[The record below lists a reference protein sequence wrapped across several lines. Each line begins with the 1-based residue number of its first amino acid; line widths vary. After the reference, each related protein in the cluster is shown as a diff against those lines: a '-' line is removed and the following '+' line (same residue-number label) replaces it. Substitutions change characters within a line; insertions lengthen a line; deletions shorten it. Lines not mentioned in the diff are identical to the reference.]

1 MFKKLGFTLIELAV
15 TMAVLAILVCICL
28 PYFNELLASTE
39 VNKIKKT
46 LTIYIQKAKNDALIH
61 HKNVTLCGSE
71 DLIHCH
77 TNWNKGF
84 IGFLDNNNNRQ
95 RDEAETV
102 LFTNSVNAKYG
113 TLNWK
118 GALSVNS
125 ITFQGDTGLPRGSN
139 GSFFYCMH
147 SSARHTKI
155 ILSNMGHVRTEET
168 TTC

>member
-1 MFKKLGFTLIELAV
+1 MFKNLGFTLVELAV
-15 TMAVLAILVCICL
+15 TMTILAILACICL
-28 PYFNELLASTE
+28 PYFNELLASAE

-46 LTIYIQKAKNDALIH
+46 LTIYIQKAKSDALIH
-61 HKNVTLCGSE
+61 HKNVTVCGSE

-77 TNWNKGF
+77 RDWNKGF

-95 RDEAETV
+95 KDENETL
-102 LFTNSVNAKYG
+102 LFNQGFHAKYG
-113 TLNWK
+113 TLNWR
-118 GALSVNS
+118 GTLSVNS

-155 ILSNMGHVRTEET
+155 ILSNMGHVRIEEIT
-168 TTC
+168 SC